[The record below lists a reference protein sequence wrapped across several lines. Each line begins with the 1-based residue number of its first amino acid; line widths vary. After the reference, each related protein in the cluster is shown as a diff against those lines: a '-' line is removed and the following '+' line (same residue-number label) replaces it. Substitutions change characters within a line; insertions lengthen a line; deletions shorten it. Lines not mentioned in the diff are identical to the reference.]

1 MKISEVKN
9 NAFYQFPQWLLD
21 EIYKDLSLRAKVMY
35 MLIFDR
41 RTLSIQ
47 NKWHDK
53 NGDVFVYFTNQQFMD
68 LLNCNEK
75 TVIKAKKELQDFCL
89 IKEERQG
96 VNKPNRLYISGTVKN
111 TGQEL
116 QKLQSG
122 TVKNTGQELQKLQS
136 GTVKNTGQELQK
148 LQSIKT
154 DNIKTNISRLSE
166 PEGAGANNLYSIENA
181 PAENDLGIVHDW
193 IFSEF
198 GRYPTPFEIED
209 LKAFLQDHNKEVIK
223 LAIKECV
230 GNGKP
235 YFKYLESI
243 LRDWKQKGLTTV
255 ELVENR
261 EKPSRLSGKSN
272 GRLKLSDDGFDPRL
286 GF

>member
-9 NAFYQFPQWLLD
+9 NVFYQFPQWLLD
-21 EIYKDLSLRAKVMY
+21 EDYKDLGLRAKVMY

-75 TVIKAKKELQDFCL
+75 TVIKAKKELQDFGL

-116 QKLQSG
+116 QKIQSG
-122 TVKNTGQELQKLQS
+122 TVKNTGQELQKI
-136 GTVKNTGQELQK
+136 
-148 LQSIKT
+148 QSIKT
-154 DNIKTNISRLSE
+154 NNINTEYNHTDIINYKEDEKKSLSQIIKSTSVKINDRQIQQIQEYIGLDNMTVDMIEYAVQLTE
-166 PEGAGANNLYSIENA
+166 DAGAESFNYLNKI
-181 PAENDLGIVHDW
+181 
-193 IFSEF
+193 
-198 GRYPTPFEIED
+198 
-209 LKAFLQDHNKEVIK
+209 LK
-223 LAIKECV
+223 
-230 GNGKP
+230 
-235 YFKYLESI
+235 S
-243 LRDWKQKGLTTV
+243 WKDKGLTSLDEAKAETSGFRDSK
-255 ELVENR
+255 NTT
-261 EKPSRLSGKSN
+261 SRRVGNSIIQTY
-272 GRLKLSDDGFDPRL
+272 DDPLPF
-286 GF
+286 